1 MVQRRM
7 LQWVLLIAF
16 CVAFGLL
23 DALRSYAG
31 AYIDGHAYLPWHI
44 SLRWDLTAWAVWIV
58 FIPLV
63 FRVSRRWPLERGN
76 WLRRLPGYA
85 ALGVLLALGK
95 TVFPLLMQWL
105 FLESLSGILGWLAR
119 KPWFLLTDF
128 LFALVFYSL
137 VLAFAQARIYYRQY
151 REEELR
157 ASRLESQLAQ
167 AELRA
172 LRMQL
177 QPHFLFNALNSIS
190 SLQLEDTAAAQQMTA
205 RLGDFLRLTLDG
217 AGAQAVPLR
226 RELEFLRC
234 YLDIERVRFGRRL
247 TTAIEVEPDALEAQ
261 VPNLILQPL
270 VENAIRHGLAPR
282 AAPGHIRVKAARGDG
297 RLEISIED
305 NGRGL
310 QANGDGS
317 SNSHHGVHHGVGLAN
332 TRARLRQFYGEDF
345 QFELA
350 NAEAGGLVVRLSL
363 PFTTKESLHE
373 VTRRRHEATGQ
384 DAQDFQD

>member
-1 MVQRRM
+1 MMWRRM
-7 LQWVLLIAF
+7 LKWVLLIAL
-16 CVAFGLL
+16 CATFGLL

-31 AYIDGHAYLPWHI
+31 AYVDGHAYLPWHI
-44 SLRWDLTAWAVWIV
+44 SLRWDLTAWTIWIA

-63 FRVSRRWPLERGN
+63 FRVSERWPLNRSN
-76 WLRRLPGYA
+76 WLRLISGYA
-85 ALGVLLALGK
+85 LLGFALATAK
-95 TVFPLLMQWL
+95 TFFPILIQWI
-105 FLESLSGILGWLAR
+105 FLQRFSEILGWLSR

-128 LFALVFYSL
+128 LFALVFYGL
-137 VLAFAQARIYYRQY
+137 ALAFAQARNYYRRY

-157 ASRLESQLAQ
+157 ATRLESQLAQ

-205 RLGDFLRLTLDG
+205 RLGDFLRLTLEG
-217 AGAQAVPLR
+217 AGAQTVTLR
-226 RELEFLRC
+226 REIEFLRC

-247 TTAIEVEPDALEAQ
+247 TTEITVAPDAMDAQ

-282 AAPGHIRVKAARGDG
+282 AAPGHISIRAARSGG
-297 RLEISIED
+297 QLRISIED
-305 NGRGL
+305 NGCGL
-310 QANGDGS
+310 KQNGNGS
-317 SNSHHGVHHGVGLAN
+317 NGGKGGLGLAN

-345 QFELA
+345 QFDLT
-350 NAEAGGLVVRLSL
+350 NAEAGGLAVALTL
-363 PFTTKESLHE
+363 PFAANGGDSHDRKS
-373 VTRRRHEATGQ
+373 
-384 DAQDFQD
+384 DD